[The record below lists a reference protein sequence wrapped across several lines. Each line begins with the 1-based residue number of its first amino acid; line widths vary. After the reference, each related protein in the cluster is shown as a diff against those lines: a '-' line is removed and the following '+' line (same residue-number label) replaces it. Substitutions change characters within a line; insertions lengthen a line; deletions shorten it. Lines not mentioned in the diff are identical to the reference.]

1 MILLGDVSSV
11 RGRCFDAVCVPLEVR
26 VSEKERKP
34 LRYQEL
40 NHVGPVC
47 WFL

>member
-1 MILLGDVSSV
+1 MILLGDVSPV
-11 RGRCFDAVCVPLEVR
+11 RGRCFYAAYVHLEVR

-34 LRYQEL
+34 SRYPEL

-47 WFL
+47 WLL